1 MIELTGSKFWNNSS
15 WDKPIPTYRPGTFKS
30 SQWIDLFDQN
40 GYRLTFL
47 EQEYSQANSQLY
59 TSHADEKSLR
69 KVWMKQPETTSGAHI
84 NHALLFERKGYKGE
98 ALEQLHKL
106 AQENNLI
113 YKLINY
119 RGKWG
124 VDLSIDYVDSKG
136 NVFEV
141 FHYEHDSFSLDEISS
156 IREDVEKLVLNTDWT
171 DAARRLI
178 ERKSEWW
185 NLDIFQQ
192 SDWKCNFFGIK
203 SDSASLKLADKF
215 KLIAWE

>member
-1 MIELTGSKFWNNSS
+1 MIELTGSKFWENSS
-15 WDKPIPTYRPGTFKS
+15 WDKPIPAYRPGTFKN
-30 SQWIDLFDQN
+30 SQWIDLFDQD

-69 KVWMKQPETTSGAHI
+69 KVWMKQPETTSGVHI
-84 NHALLFERKGYKGE
+84 NHALLFERKGYSGE

-124 VDLSIDYVDSKG
+124 VDLSIDYVDTEG
-136 NVFEV
+136 NAFEV
-141 FHYEHDSFSLDEISS
+141 FHYEYDSFSLDEIDS
-156 IREDVEKLVLNTDWT
+156 IREDVEKLVLSTDWT
-171 DAARRLI
+171 DAAKKLI
-178 ERKSEWW
+178 ERKSEWR

-203 SDSASLKLADKF
+203 SDSVNLKPASKF
-215 KLIAWE
+215 KLIAWK